1 LPRLA
6 GEEEKGGKQI
16 SAINAIARMCH
27 SQGCAGKWVV
37 QRGGGSGDRGSHCI
51 IAINTVLG

>member
-27 SQGCAGKWVV
+27 SQGCAGKWGV
-37 QRGGGSGDRGSHCI
+37 QRGGKEAGTEAV
-51 IAINTVLG
+51 IA